1 MHAHAS
7 ASVHTQAHTHTL
19 LLDMHEPTRAD
30 TRKHMHICLHTFK
43 NALRLCTEFALSPL
57 LFLYATLLWLPCYG
71 MKEPRACPWHT
82 LLRSLSHSNRKAGT
96 FIPILMQKLNRHWS
110 LWDGHTCRPRSWQ
123 VWRGLARP
131 QVCHSCCVRLKLRW
145 EVCKVGAYLNT
156 KKLCVVHC

>member
-1 MHAHAS
+1 LQCLYLRCWPTSAACRWPRQVLAEQFVRATFKKSACECKRTCLCACTQTLEGMHAHAS

-96 FIPILMQKLNRHWS
+96 FIPILMQKLNRH
-110 LWDGHTCRPRSWQ
+110 
-123 VWRGLARP
+123 
-131 QVCHSCCVRLKLRW
+131 
-145 EVCKVGAYLNT
+145 
-156 KKLCVVHC
+156 